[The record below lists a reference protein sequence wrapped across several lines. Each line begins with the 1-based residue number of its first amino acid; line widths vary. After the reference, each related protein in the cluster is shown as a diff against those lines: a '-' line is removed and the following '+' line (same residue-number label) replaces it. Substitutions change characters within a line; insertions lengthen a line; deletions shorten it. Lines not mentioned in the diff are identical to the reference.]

1 MNKLKRITGILLAIS
16 ISITVFTST
25 AFAADSKSTDGEY
38 LQSVIDL
45 IKQKYNGKITDDEL
59 LQGALKGMFDT
70 LDQYSAYYTPE
81 EFDDFY
87 GSLEG
92 AVEGVGISIE
102 VIDKNFIINKVFASS
117 PAKKAGVLSGDRIVQ
132 VNGEA
137 VQGKELDEVVSK
149 IKGTA
154 GTKVKLGLMRQG
166 TKNMITLEMSRAQI
180 DLPTV
185 HYEIR
190 GNIGYILIDSFS
202 QNTSK
207 GLSEALSFLDSK
219 KITSVVL
226 DLRNN
231 PGGYLEQAIE
241 VAQNFVPKGLITTI
255 DYKDSS
261 LEDKKYYSQLEK
273 IKYKLAVL
281 VNENTA
287 SAAEIL
293 TGAIKDTKAGVVIG
307 TKTFGKAKVQE
318 SLPILSDDAYD
329 KYNDGNEKKSANA
342 YDFNSYT
349 TDLSGWAK
357 MTIGLYYTPNGN
369 CIDLKGIE
377 PDIKIKESTPSGIRV
392 NLLEPMSLTV
402 KPSLGTHYYDVLNAE
417 CALKL
422 LKYDIGTPDYILD
435 VKSVEA
441 IKKFQKSNK
450 LSSSGN
456 LDFATQ
462 KLLNNKINEI
472 KQKQDAVYTKAVSEI
487 TK

>member
-1 MNKLKRITGILLAIS
+1 MNKLKRITGIFLAIS
-16 ISITVFTST
+16 ISMTVFTS
-25 AFAADSKSTDGEY
+25 AVFAADSKSTDGEY

-45 IKQKYNGKITDDEL
+45 IKQKYNGNITDDEL

-81 EFDDFY
+81 EFEEFY

-102 VIDKNFIINKVFASS
+102 LIDKNLIINKVFANS

-132 VNGEA
+132 VNGES
-137 VQGKELDEVVSK
+137 VQGKELNEVVSK

-166 TKNMITLEMSRAQI
+166 TKNMITLEMSRAQV
-180 DLPTV
+180 DLPSV

-207 GLSEALSFLDSK
+207 GVSEALGYFDSK

-231 PGGYLEQAIE
+231 PGGYLDQAIA
-241 VAQNFVPKGLITTI
+241 VAQNFVPKGIITTL

-261 LEDKKYYSQLEK
+261 MEDKKFYSELEK

-307 TKTFGKAKVQE
+307 CKTFGKAKVQE

-329 KYNDGNEKKSANA
+329 KFNDGSDKKSANA

-377 PDIKIKESTPSGIRV
+377 PDIQVKDLTLSGIRV

-422 LKYDIGTPDYILD
+422 LKYNIGTPDYILD
-435 VKSVEA
+435 AKSVEA

-450 LSSSGN
+450 LSSSGI
-456 LDFATQ
+456 LDFTTQ
-462 KLLNNKINEI
+462 RLLNTKMSEI
-472 KQKQDAVYTKAVSEI
+472 KQKQDAVYSRAVSELL
-487 TK
+487 K

>member
-102 VIDKNFIINKVFASS
+102 VIDKNFIINKVFANS

-132 VNGEA
+132 VNGES

-166 TKNMITLEMSRAQI
+166 TKSMLTLEMSRAQI

-207 GLSEALSFLDSK
+207 GISEALSFLDSK

-329 KYNDGNEKKSANA
+329 KYNDGNENKSANA

-417 CALKL
+417 CVLKL

-435 VKSVEA
+435 TKSVEA

-450 LSSSGN
+450 LSSSGI

-462 KLLNNKINEI
+462 KLLNSKIDEI

>member
-1 MNKLKRITGILLAIS
+1 MNKLKRITGIILAIS
-16 ISITVFTST
+16 ISITVFTSS

-45 IKQKYNGKITDDEL
+45 IKQKYNGKITDDEI
-59 LQGALKGMFDT
+59 LQGALKGMFGT
-70 LDQYSAYYTPE
+70 LDQYSAYYTPDEFE
-81 EFDDFY
+81 EFY
-87 GSLEG
+87 GTLEG
-92 AVEGVGISIE
+92 AVEGVGISLE
-102 VIDKNFIINKVFASS
+102 QIDKNLVVNKVFANS
-117 PAKKAGVLSGDRIVQ
+117 PAKKAGVLSGDRIAQ

-137 VQGKELDEVVSK
+137 VQGKELKEVVSK

-154 GTKVKLGLMRQG
+154 GTKVKLGLVRQG
-166 TKNMITLEMSRAQI
+166 TKNMITLEMSRAQV
-180 DLPTV
+180 DLPSV

-190 GNIGYILIDSFS
+190 GKTGYILIDSFS
-202 QNTSK
+202 HNTSK
-207 GLSEALSFLDSK
+207 GVSEALSTFDSK

-231 PGGYLEQAIE
+231 PGGYLEQAIS
-241 VAQNFVPKGLITTI
+241 VAQNFVPKGIVTTL

-261 LEDKKYYSQLEK
+261 MEDKKFYSNLEK
-273 IKYKLAVL
+273 IKYKVAVL

-293 TGAIKDTKAGVVIG
+293 TGAIKDTKAGVIIG
-307 TKTFGKAKVQE
+307 CKTYGKAKVQE
-318 SLPILSDDAYD
+318 SLPILSDDAYK
-329 KYNDGNEKKSANA
+329 KYNDGKENKSANA
-342 YDFNSYT
+342 YDFNSFT

-377 PDIKIKESTPSGIRV
+377 PDIQVKESILSGIRV
-392 NLLEPMSLTV
+392 NLMETLSLTV

-435 VKSVEA
+435 AKSVEA
-441 IKKFQKSNK
+441 VKKFQKSNK
-450 LSSSGN
+450 LSSSGI
-456 LDFATQ
+456 LDITTQ
-462 KLLNNKINEI
+462 RLLNTKINEI
-472 KQKQDAVYTKAVSEI
+472 KQKQDAVYSRAVSEI
-487 TK
+487 SK

>member
-1 MNKLKRITGILLAIS
+1 MNKLRRITGIILAIT

-25 AFAADSKSTDGEY
+25 AFAEESKSTDGEY

-45 IKQKYNGKITDDEL
+45 IKQKYNGNVTDDEL

-81 EFDDFY
+81 EFEEFY

-102 VIDKNFIINKVFASS
+102 QIDKNLIVNKVFANS
-117 PAKKAGVLSGDRIVQ
+117 PAKKAGVLSGDRIAQ
-132 VNGEA
+132 VDGKS
-137 VQGKELDEVVSK
+137 VQGKELNEVVSK

-154 GTKVKLGLMRQG
+154 GTIVKLGLMRQG
-166 TKNMITLEMSRAQI
+166 TKNMLTLEMSRAQV
-180 DLPTV
+180 DLPSV

-207 GLSEALSFLDSK
+207 GVSEALKYFDSK

-231 PGGYLEQAIE
+231 PGGYLEQAIS
-241 VAQNFVPKGLITTI
+241 VAQNFVPKGIITTL
-255 DYKDSS
+255 DYKDTT
-261 LEDKKYYSQLEK
+261 LEDKIYYSQLEK

-307 TKTFGKAKVQE
+307 CKTFGKAKVQE
-318 SLPILSDDAYD
+318 SLPILSDDAYE
-329 KYNDGNEKKSANA
+329 KFNEGSEKKSANG
-342 YDFNSYT
+342 YDFNSYM

-357 MTIGLYYTPNGN
+357 MTIGLYYTPKGN
-369 CIDLKGIE
+369 CIDKKGIE
-377 PDIKIKESTPSGIRV
+377 PDIQVKESAPFGIRV
-392 NLLEPMSLTV
+392 NLLEPMSITV
-402 KPSLGTHYYDVLNAE
+402 KPSLGTHYYDVFNAE

-435 VKSVEA
+435 AKSVEA

-450 LSSSGN
+450 LSSSGI
-456 LDFATQ
+456 LDFTTQ
-462 KLLNNKINEI
+462 KLLNRKINEI
-472 KQKQDAVYTKAVSEI
+472 KQNQDAVYSKAIIELM
-487 TK
+487 K

>member
-1 MNKLKRITGILLAIS
+1 MNKFKRITGLFLAIS
-16 ISITVFTST
+16 ISMTVFTST
-25 AFAADSKSTDGEY
+25 AFSADSKSTDGEY
-38 LQSVIDL
+38 LQSIIDL
-45 IKQKYNGKITDDEL
+45 IKQKYNGNVTDDEL
-59 LQGALKGMFDT
+59 LQGALKGMFST
-70 LDQYSAYYTPE
+70 LDQYSAYYTPQEFE
-81 EFDDFY
+81 EFY

-102 VIDKNFIINKVFASS
+102 QIDKNLIVNKVFADS

-132 VNGEA
+132 VNGES
-137 VQGKELDEVVSK
+137 VQGKELNEVVSK

-154 GTKVKLGLMRQG
+154 GTKVTLGLMRQG
-166 TKNMITLEMSRAQI
+166 IKNIITLEISRAQV
-180 DLPTV
+180 DLPSV

-190 GNIGYILIDSFS
+190 ENTGYILIDSFS

-207 GLSEALSFLDSK
+207 GVSEALSYFDSK

-231 PGGYLEQAIE
+231 PGGYLEQAIA
-241 VAQNFVPKGLITTI
+241 VAQNFVPKGIITTL
-255 DYKDSS
+255 DYKDPS
-261 LEDKKYYSQLEK
+261 LEDKKFYSELEK

-293 TGAIKDTKAGVVIG
+293 TGAIKDTKAGVIIG
-307 TKTFGKAKVQE
+307 CKTFGKAKVQE

-329 KYNDGNEKKSANA
+329 KFNDGNDKKSANA

-377 PDIKIKESTPSGIRV
+377 PDIQVKESTPSGIRI
-392 NLLEPMSLTV
+392 NILEPMSVTV
-402 KPSLGTHYYDVLNAE
+402 KPSLGTQYYDVLNAE

-450 LSSSGN
+450 LSSSGI
-456 LDFATQ
+456 LDFTTQ
-462 KLLNNKINEI
+462 RLLNAKINEI
-472 KQKQDAVYTKAVSEI
+472 KQKQDTVYSRAVSEI
-487 TK
+487 LK